1 MTYSA
6 ITSYMVVANFLICCL
21 IGLISLCRLRQDDCS
36 TAKWNRGK
44 YSLYVGGA
52 FACGGQPILFGSLI
66 SEGTLILSSTVF
78 ISLVIDH
85 FRCKKRGGIDGT
97 CPLY

>member
-6 ITSYMVVANFLICCL
+6 ITGYMTVANFLICCL
-21 IGLISLCRLRQDDCS
+21 IGLISLCRLRQDECS
-36 TAKWNRGK
+36 TDIWNRSR

-52 FACGGQPILFGSLI
+52 VACGWQPILFGSLV
-66 SEGTLILSSTVF
+66 SEGTLMFSSTVLV
-78 ISLVIDH
+78 SLVIDF
-85 FRCKKRGGIDGT
+85 FRWKKFGGINGT

>member
-6 ITSYMVVANFLICCL
+6 IYSYTTVANFLICSL
-21 IGLISLCRLRQDDCS
+21 IGFISLCRLRHDECVTD
-36 TAKWNRGK
+36 KWGRGG

-52 FACGGQPILFGSLI
+52 IACGWQPILFGSLAT
-66 SEGTLILSSTVF
+66 EGTLMLSSTVL
-78 ISLVIDH
+78 ISLVIDY
-85 FRCKKRGGIDGT
+85 FRWKKFGGINGT

>member
-6 ITSYMVVANFLICCL
+6 ITGYMTIANLLICCL
-21 IGLISLCRLRQDDCS
+21 IGLISICRLRHDECVTD
-36 TAKWNRGK
+36 KWIRGK

-52 FACGGQPILFGSLI
+52 IACGWQPILFGSLVT
-66 SEGTLILSSTVF
+66 EGTLILSSTVL
-78 ISLVIDH
+78 ISSVVDY
-85 FRCKKRGGIDGT
+85 FRWKTFGGINGT

>member
-6 ITSYMVVANFLICCL
+6 ITSYMTVANFLICCL
-21 IGLISLCRLRQDDCS
+21 IGFISLCRLRQDECLTD
-36 TAKWNRGK
+36 KWNRSR

-52 FACGGQPILFGSLI
+52 TACGWQPILFGSLV
-66 SEGTLILSSTVF
+66 SEGTLMFSSIVL
-78 ISLVIDH
+78 ISLVIDY
-85 FRCKKRGGIDGT
+85 FRWKKFGELNGT

>member
-36 TAKWNRGK
+36 SDKWNRSR

-52 FACGGQPILFGSLI
+52 VACGGQPILFGSLI
-66 SEGTLILSSTVF
+66 SEGTLVLSSTVL
-78 ISLVIDH
+78 ISLVIDY
-85 FRCKKRGGIDGT
+85 FRWKKFGGISGT
-97 CPLY
+97 CPMY

>member
-6 ITSYMVVANFLICCL
+6 ISSYTTVANFLICCL
-21 IGLISLCRLRQDDCS
+21 IGLISICRLRHDECVTD
-36 TAKWNRGK
+36 KWSRGR

-52 FACGGQPILFGSLI
+52 VACGWQPILFGSLVT
-66 SEGTLILSSTVF
+66 EGTLMLSSTVL
-78 ISLVIDH
+78 ISLMIDY
-85 FRCKKRGGIDGT
+85 FRWKKFGGLNGT